1 MVSVRVQTMTSND
14 IRRTKI
20 IATLGPVSSS
30 LEVIRAL
37 AEAGVDAFRLNF
49 SHGEHAEHERLA
61 GFVREVRAETDRPL
75 ALIGDLQGPKIRLG
89 EVDSPRMLEVG
100 ERVVLATEEKASA
113 DELPLAPAAA
123 VSALG
128 PGHEV
133 LIDDGSVRLRV
144 ESVSRGR
151 AVCAVVEGGEIDSHK
166 GANLPGV
173 PLPIPS
179 LTEKDLSDLKLALD
193 LEFDFV
199 ALSFVRAAADV
210 IALRELIANRRS
222 NAAVIAKIEMPQ
234 AIEALEEII
243 AAADAVIVARGDLG
257 VEVGQV
263 AVPLLQKRIIAAS
276 LEQARPV
283 ITATQILES
292 MVSSPEPTRAET
304 SDIAN
309 AILDGSSA
317 LLLSAETAIGA
328 HPLEAVRFMDDIAR
342 AVESSLGYRHRL
354 PRPGEQATV
363 GQAISNA
370 ACDVAELLQAKA
382 ILAPTFSGRTSAALA
397 RLRPQ
402 RPIIALSRNRHI
414 LRRLALEWGVIPL
427 EILSCPNVDTLW
439 RRSIE
444 VARSHGLV
452 ERGDRV
458 VITGGTA
465 VNVADSTN
473 VIKVEEIL

>member
-1 MVSVRVQTMTSND
+1 MKAFSA
-14 IRRTKI
+14 RRTKI
-20 IATLGPVSSS
+20 VATLGPASSS

-49 SHGEHAEHERLA
+49 SYGEHAEHERLA
-61 GFVREVRAETDRPL
+61 GFVHEVRAETDRPL

-100 ERVVLATEEKASA
+100 ERVVLVAEEKASA
-113 DELPLAPAAA
+113 DELPLAPAAT
-123 VSALG
+123 VDALG
-128 PGHEV
+128 PGLEE
-133 LIDDGSVRLRV
+133 LIDGGSVRLRV
-144 ESVSRGR
+144 ESVSRDR

-166 GANLPGV
+166 GVNLPGV

-179 LTEKDLSDLKLALD
+179 LTEKDLSDLELALE

-210 IALRELIANRRS
+210 VALRELIANRRS

-234 AIEALEEII
+234 AIEALEEIV

-276 LEQARPV
+276 LDQARPV
-283 ITATQILES
+283 ITATQMLES
-292 MVSSPEPTRAET
+292 MVSSPEPTRAEM

-328 HPLEAVRFMDDIAR
+328 HPLEAVRFMSEIAR
-342 AVESSLGYRHRL
+342 AVEPSLGYRHRL
-354 PRPGEQATV
+354 PRPGEQAAI
-363 GQAISNA
+363 GQAMSNA

-402 RPIIALSRNRHI
+402 RPIIALSHNRYI

-427 EILSCPNVDTLW
+427 EIPSCPNVDTLW

-452 ERGDRV
+452 ARGDRV

-473 VIKVEEIL
+473 VIKVEEVL

>member
-1 MVSVRVQTMTSND
+1 MASID
-14 IRRTKI
+14 AHRTKI
-20 IATLGPVSSS
+20 VATLGPASSS

-37 AEAGVDAFRLNF
+37 AEAGADAFRLNF
-49 SHGEHAEHERLA
+49 SYGEHAEHERLV
-61 GFVREVRAETDRPL
+61 GFVREVRAETGRPL

-89 EVDSPRMLEVG
+89 ELDSPRTLKVG
-100 ERVVLATEEKASA
+100 ERIVLAAEEKASA
-113 DELPLAPAAA
+113 DELPLAPALT
-123 VSALG
+123 VSALAT
-128 PGHEV
+128 GHEV
-133 LIDDGSVRLRV
+133 LIDDGNVRLRV
-144 ESVSRGR
+144 ESVARGR
-151 AVCAVVEGGEIDSHK
+151 AVCTVVDGGEIDSHK
-166 GANLPGV
+166 GVNLPGV

-179 LTEKDLSDLKLALD
+179 LTDKDLSDLELALD

-210 IALRELIANRRS
+210 TALRELIAGRRA

-234 AIEALEEII
+234 AIDALDEII

-283 ITATQILES
+283 ITATQMLES
-292 MVSSPEPTRAET
+292 MVANPEPTRAET

-317 LLLSAETAIGA
+317 LLLSAETATGA
-328 HPLEAVRFMDDIAR
+328 YPLEAVRIMGEIAQ
-342 AVESSLGYRHRL
+342 AVEPSLGYRHRL
-354 PRPGEQATV
+354 PRPGEQAEI
-363 GQAISNA
+363 GQAMSNA

-397 RLRPQ
+397 RLRPH
-402 RPIIALSRNRHI
+402 RPIVALSHNQHI

-427 EILSCPNVDTLW
+427 EIPPCPNIDTLW
-439 RRSIE
+439 WRSVE

-452 ERGDRV
+452 QRGDRV

-465 VNVADSTN
+465 VNVANSTN

>member
-1 MVSVRVQTMTSND
+1 MASPD
-14 IRRTKI
+14 ARRTKI
-20 IATLGPVSSS
+20 VATLGPASSS

-49 SHGEHAEHERLA
+49 SYGENVEHERLA
-61 GFVREVRAETDRPL
+61 GFVRKVQSEIERPL

-89 EVDSPRMLEVG
+89 GLDSPRTLKVG
-100 ERVVLATEEKASA
+100 ERVVLAAEEKAA
-113 DELPLAPAAA
+113 DDELPLAPAAT

-144 ESVSRGR
+144 ESASRGR
-151 AVCAVVEGGEIDSHK
+151 VVCTVVEGGEIGSHK
-166 GANLPGV
+166 GVNLPGV

-199 ALSFVRAAADV
+199 ALSFVRAAEDV
-210 IALRELIANRRS
+210 VALRKLIVGRRS
-222 NAAVIAKIEMPQ
+222 NTAVIAKIEMPQ

-243 AAADAVIVARGDLG
+243 AASDAVIVARGDRG

-283 ITATQILES
+283 ITATQMLES
-292 MVSSPEPTRAET
+292 MITNPEPTRAET

-317 LLLSAETAIGA
+317 LLLSAETAIGSY
-328 HPLEAVRFMDDIAR
+328 PLEAVRLMDEIAR
-342 AVESSLGYRHRL
+342 AVEPSLGCRHRL
-354 PRPGEQATV
+354 LRPGEQTAV

-382 ILAPTFSGRTSAALA
+382 ILAPTFSGRTPAALA

-402 RPIIALSRNRHI
+402 RPIIALSHNRHI
-414 LRRLALEWGVIPL
+414 LRRLVLEWGVIPL
-427 EILSCPNVDTLW
+427 EIPSCPNVDTLW

-465 VNVADSTN
+465 VNVAASTN